1 MMEFFREV
9 PVDMWV
15 RCNYKGSYIFR
26 KEPIPNT
33 GVRRGSYYRTRIK
46 KNKNYVAKLQEYKDL
61 FPNDTSM
68 NALRLHVIS
77 WRDDFNVNKSGK
89 SWKKQKKRKQWR

>member
-1 MMEFFREV
+1 MLYYFYGHYHI
-9 PVDMWV
+9 D
-15 RCNYKGSYIFR
+15 YIFR
-26 KEPIPNT
+26 VDPVPGIHKS
-33 GVRRGSYYRTRIK
+33 RGSYYRTRIK

-77 WRDDFNVNKSGK
+77 WRDDFNVNKGGK
-89 SWKKQKKRKQWR
+89 SWKKHKKRKQWR